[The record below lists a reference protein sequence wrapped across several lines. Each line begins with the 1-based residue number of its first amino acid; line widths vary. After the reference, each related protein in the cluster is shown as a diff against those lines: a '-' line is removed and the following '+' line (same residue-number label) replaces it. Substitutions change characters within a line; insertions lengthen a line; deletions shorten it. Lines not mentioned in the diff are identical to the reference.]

1 MTSQGYTVHLR
12 DFATL
17 QEIEGQWTPS
27 DFAALLDEMEFGDHA
42 DLSDSDLRDMCLMSL
57 QDLEP
62 EEAAYIVL
70 KHVVG
75 EALREGQLRNAANE
89 MRDEKLWEEYV
100 DPAFHGRMFRAASLL
115 FAAFPRIFPKT
126 DAVQVTIE
134 VKPANEQ
141 GRALLQPEPAPSILA
156 RLLAGGMDDHA
167 VLNRFFGDQIKG
179 KSFPNAADII
189 WMAQTES
196 AGEDGCVVKI
206 VSSGYWL
213 DPLEDTESYDVQ
225 AHADT

>member
-89 MRDEKLWEEYV
+89 MRDEKLWEEY
-100 DPAFHGRMFRAASLL
+100 RKYKKQQTNAS
-115 FAAFPRIFPKT
+115 
-126 DAVQVTIE
+126 
-134 VKPANEQ
+134 
-141 GRALLQPEPAPSILA
+141 APPS
-156 RLLAGGMDDHA
+156 
-167 VLNRFFGDQIKG
+167 
-179 KSFPNAADII
+179 NA
-189 WMAQTES
+189 
-196 AGEDGCVVKI
+196 
-206 VSSGYWL
+206 SS
-213 DPLEDTESYDVQ
+213 Q
-225 AHADT
+225 Q